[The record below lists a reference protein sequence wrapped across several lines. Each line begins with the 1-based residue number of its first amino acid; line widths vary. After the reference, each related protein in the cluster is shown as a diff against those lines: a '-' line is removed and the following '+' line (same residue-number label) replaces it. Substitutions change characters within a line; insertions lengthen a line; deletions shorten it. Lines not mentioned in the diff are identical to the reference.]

1 MSTLPDSARPTVDIG
16 ANENKLPPT
25 VNEIIDLAQSEITN
39 YRIALENALQ
49 EAAAAKAE
57 LVKTVAELK
66 EKINEV
72 PKIQYVEKIK
82 YVEVPAL
89 VVTPTPSAPKVEP
102 IPEPDLGTPA
112 SKMFP
117 LFCLPNPFD

>member
-1 MSTLPDSARPTVDIG
+1 MSTFPSVDTPSTDT
-16 ANENKLPPT
+16 KVPPT
-25 VNEIIDLAQSEITN
+25 VNEIINLAQSEIAN

-66 EKINEV
+66 EKMNEI
-72 PKIQYVEKIK
+72 PKIQYIETIK
-82 YVEVPAL
+82 YVEVSSP
-89 VVTPTPSAPKVEP
+89 VTTTPSASKVEP